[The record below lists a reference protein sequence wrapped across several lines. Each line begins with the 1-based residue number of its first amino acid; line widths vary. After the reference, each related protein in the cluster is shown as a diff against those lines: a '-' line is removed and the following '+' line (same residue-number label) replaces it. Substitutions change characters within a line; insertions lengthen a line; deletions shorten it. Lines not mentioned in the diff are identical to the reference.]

1 MWVYHLQCVTF
12 ACYSFYSKIMK
23 REGPSAFL
31 KGAGCRALVIAPLF
45 GIVQVM
51 YFLGVGEF
59 IMSQSSLKLI
69 SDWTDPNT
77 SDCGSYTT
85 NCTFYKRRYTVIK
98 MVELSRERQ
107 LLWLSSCEI
116 FPALPHFLFG
126 YRLIWWAVASVLHLL
141 VRICLEE
148 SAWCAYVFLK
158 HMWRFPLY
166 EGDWCHCNDTVFLD
180 FFFSST
186 ILLVLNSLS
195 LFLIKIHLFLCIAL
209 LSLFSVSKQFG
220 YWMLLKLSDFVNCS
234 VLGNVIDFHSVLF
247 HLDDHFGEGT
257 YGAV

>member
-107 LLWLSSCEI
+107 LLLWLSSCEI

-126 YRLIWWAVASVLHLL
+126 LQAYLMGCGQRFALVGKDMSGGERLM
-141 VRICLEE
+141 CLRFLE
-148 SAWCAYVFLK
+148 AYVK
-158 HMWRFPLY
+158 ISPLW
-166 EGDWCHCNDTVFLD
+166 GR
-180 FFFSST
+180 
-186 ILLVLNSLS
+186 LVSL
-195 LFLIKIHLFLCIAL
+195 
-209 LSLFSVSKQFG
+209 
-220 YWMLLKLSDFVNCS
+220 
-234 VLGNVIDFHSVLF
+234 
-247 HLDDHFGEGT
+247 
-257 YGAV
+257 